1 MLEVVGVTGV
11 VHLGQ
16 IQSGLRSAM
25 RIAQVSSLGRSLRV
39 PLLDPLPSPTGW
51 PHQDSSPHGHPGAG
65 RRRAVGS
72 ESRRR
77 GGAQVC
83 AEGKFVILEPV
94 LLHSLNLFRSC
105 LVIDLHALLTLLLDI
120 NYYNSTSI
128 PLTSNTNTLT
138 FTTALTPR

>member
-1 MLEVVGVTGV
+1 M
-11 VHLGQ
+11 
-16 IQSGLRSAM
+16 
-25 RIAQVSSLGRSLRV
+25 
-39 PLLDPLPSPTGW
+39 
-51 PHQDSSPHGHPGAG
+51 
-65 RRRAVGS
+65 GS

-83 AEGKFVILEPV
+83 AKGKFVIFEPV

-128 PLTSNTNTLT
+128 PITSNTNTSSHLQQHI
-138 FTTALTPR
+138 RNYS